1 MKKTTKILC
10 LILVLSLFALM
21 AMGSGSSSSSS
32 STTPITSS
40 SNSSSSSSASTPE
53 KKVELP
59 TIEEQVIL
67 DQDGV
72 KVTAKE
78 YVNDSFWGDGIKLLI
93 ENNSSKNLGV
103 GCNALIVNN
112 YMISDLFSST
122 IAAGKKSN
130 ETLYIS
136 STGLKE
142 AGISNIGQIEVYFHI
157 FDGDT
162 YMTISDAPCAV
173 IKTSDYDKMDTTPN
187 DAGQEL
193 YNEGGIRIVGKYLA
207 DDPIWGKGVLL
218 FMQNDSGKNVGIS
231 CDNMSVNGFMV
242 TPLFSCTVYN
252 GKMAID
258 DITLLS
264 SELEENGITEVEE
277 VELIFHIFD
286 ADSYMTITDSAPIT
300 FSTK

>member
-1 MKKTTKILC
+1 MKKITKIIC
-10 LILVLSLFALM
+10 LVLALSLFALM
-21 AMGSGSSSSSS
+21 AMGSGSDDSSK
-32 STTPITSS
+32 TPITSS
-40 SNSSSSSSASTPE
+40 SNDSPTSSASTPE

-59 TIEEQVIL
+59 TIEEQVLL

-72 KVTAKE
+72 KITAKE
-78 YVNDSFWGDGIKLLI
+78 YVNDSIWGDGIKLLI
-93 ENNSSKNLGV
+93 ENSSEKNLGV

-112 YMISDLFSST
+112 YMITDLFSSS

-130 ETLYIS
+130 ETMYIS
-136 STGLKE
+136 SSSLKD
-142 AGISNIGQIEVYFHI
+142 AGISNIGQIEVYFYI

-162 YMTISDAPCAV
+162 YMTIFNAPCAV
-173 IKTSDYDKMDTTPN
+173 IKTSDFENMDTTPN

-207 DDPIWGKGVLL
+207 DDPIWGKGILL
-218 FMQNDSGKNVGIS
+218 FMQNDSGKNVGIQ
-231 CDNMSVNGFMV
+231 CDNMSVNGFMI
-242 TPLFSCTVYN
+242 TPLFSSTVYD

-277 VELIFHIFD
+277 VELTFHIFD
-286 ADSYMTITDSAPIT
+286 AESYMTITDTAPIT

>member
-1 MKKTTKILC
+1 MKKITKIIC
-10 LILVLSLFALM
+10 LVLALSLFALM
-21 AMGSGSSSSSS
+21 AMGSGSDDSSK
-32 STTPITSS
+32 TPITSS
-40 SNSSSSSSASTPE
+40 SNDSPTSSASTPE

-59 TIEEQVIL
+59 TIEEQVLL

-72 KVTAKE
+72 KITAKE
-78 YVNDSFWGDGIKLLI
+78 YVNDSIWGDGIKLLI
-93 ENNSSKNLGV
+93 ENNSEKNLGV

-112 YMISDLFSST
+112 YMITDLFSSS

-130 ETLYIS
+130 ETMYIS
-136 STGLKE
+136 SSSLKD
-142 AGISNIGQIEVYFHI
+142 AGISNIGQIEVYFYI

-162 YMTISDAPCAV
+162 YMTISNAPCAV
-173 IKTSDYDKMDTTPN
+173 IKTSDFENMDTTPN

-207 DDPIWGKGVLL
+207 DDPIWGKGILL
-218 FMQNDSGKNVGIS
+218 FMQNDSGKNVGIQ
-231 CDNMSVNGFMV
+231 CDNMSVNGFMI
-242 TPLFSCTVYN
+242 TPLFSSTVYD

-277 VELIFHIFD
+277 VELTFHIFD
-286 ADSYMTITDSAPIT
+286 AESYMTITDTAPIT